1 MMTLPATTPMKRRI
15 AIIEDEPAIR
25 QVVVDALDL
34 EGFETSSADT
44 WADGLELG
52 LRAPCDLLLLD
63 LALPGGDGLDLLAE
77 VRMARPTLPVIIMTA
92 RGREED
98 RVGGL
103 KLGADD
109 YVVKPFSIKEL
120 IARVEAVLRRSAER
134 PTDARRIRFRGGV
147 ADLDSRRL
155 TLDAGGEAELS
166 EREVELL
173 RYLARNAGRTI
184 SRDELL
190 ERIWRLPPNRVR
202 TRTIDMHV
210 ARLRDKLGDPDVIRT
225 VRGKGYCFEG
235 EVE

>member
-1 MMTLPATTPMKRRI
+1 MKRRI

-25 QVVVDALDL
+25 QVVVDALEL
-34 EGFETSSADT
+34 EGYETGAADT
-44 WADGLELG
+44 FASGLDLG
-52 LRAPCDLLLLD
+52 LRTPCDLLLLD

-77 VRMARPTLPVIIMTA
+77 VRLARPALPVIIMTA

-98 RVGGL
+98 RVSGL

-120 IARVEAVLRRSAER
+120 VARIEAVLRRSAER
-134 PTDARRIRFRGGV
+134 PTDARRVRFKGGV
-147 ADLDSRRL
+147 ADLESRQL
-155 TLDAGGEAELS
+155 TLDSGAAAELS
-166 EREVELL
+166 EREVDLL
-173 RYLARNAGRTI
+173 RYLARNPGRTV

-190 ERIWRLPPNRVR
+190 QRIWRLPPNRVR

-210 ARLRDKLGDPDVIRT
+210 ARLRDKLGDESVIRT

>member
-1 MMTLPATTPMKRRI
+1 MKRRV

-25 QVVVDALDL
+25 QVVVDALEL
-34 EGFETSSADT
+34 EGYGTDAADT
-44 WADGLELG
+44 FQSGLDLG

-77 VRMARPTLPVIIMTA
+77 VRLARPTLPVIIMTA

-98 RVGGL
+98 RVSGL

-120 IARVEAVLRRSAER
+120 VARIEAVLRRSAER
-134 PTDARRIRFRGGV
+134 PTDARRVRFKGGV
-147 ADLDSRRL
+147 ADLESRQL
-155 TLDAGGEAELS
+155 TLDSGVAAELS
-166 EREVELL
+166 EREVDLL
-173 RYLARNAGRTI
+173 RYLARNPGRTV

-190 ERIWRLPPNRVR
+190 QRIWRLPPNRVR

-210 ARLRDKLGDPDVIRT
+210 ARLRDKLGDESVIRT